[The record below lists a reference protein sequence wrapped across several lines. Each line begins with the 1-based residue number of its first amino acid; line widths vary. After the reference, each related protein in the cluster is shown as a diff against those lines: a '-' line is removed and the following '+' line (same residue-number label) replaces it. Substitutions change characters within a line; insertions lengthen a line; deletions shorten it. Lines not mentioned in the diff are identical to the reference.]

1 MVGRSRNLRVPR
13 KTDQDLQIMARAGAI
28 AAEALQAA
36 AAAVR
41 PGISSL
47 ELDKIAEDAIRAR
60 GAAPSFK
67 GYRGYPGTLCVEIN
81 DIVVHGIPRA
91 DEIVREGDVVGLDV
105 GAYYNGFHGDTATT
119 VAVGEVDAGT
129 QRLLTVTE
137 QALWAGIKQALPGA
151 MLGDIS
157 RAVQQ
162 FVESQ
167 GFSCVRDLVGHG
179 IGRQMHEPPQVPN
192 FFEPRQFSD
201 YDLRLRPGMVL
212 AIEPMV
218 NAGRHELKLDH
229 DGWTMRTADGR
240 LSAHFEHTVAVTKD
254 QPLILT
260 ECRGASASPGDG
272 CTDG

>member
-1 MVGRSRNLRVPR
+1 MAGRGRNPRVPR
-13 KTDQDLQIMARAGAI
+13 KSDQDLEIMAQAGAI
-28 AAEALQAA
+28 AAEALRAA

-47 ELDKIAEDAIRAR
+47 ELDKIAEEAIRAR

-81 DIVVHGIPRA
+81 DVVVHGIPRI
-91 DEIVREGDVVGLDV
+91 DEVVREGDIVGLDV
-105 GAYYNGFHGDTATT
+105 GAYYRGFHGDTATT
-119 VAVGEVDAGT
+119 VAVGEVSDEAR
-129 QRLLTVTE
+129 RLMAVTE
-137 QALWAGIKQALPGA
+137 RALWVAIEQAVPGA
-151 MLGDIS
+151 TLGDIS
-157 RAVQQ
+157 RSIQQ
-162 FVESQ
+162 FVEGH

-192 FFEPRQFSD
+192 FYEPRQFAD

-212 AIEPMV
+212 AIEPMI
-218 NAGRHELKLDH
+218 NAGAHELKLDQ

-254 QPLILT
+254 QPLVLT
-260 ECRGASASPGDG
+260 RAAMLTVAIEASS
-272 CTDG
+272 